1 MTSPTE
7 ALQVGPVKGLA
18 AGLHADDV
26 VNLLCRHPMTGL
38 ADGLLVLHLSSER
51 FPLGSGIHPGVLAR
65 RPGLLGPLLILL
77 HMLHAVALS
86 TADDLG
92 AGWPVAYLLGGV
104 WHYRHQL
111 RAFEGNT
118 VPGWWQG

>member
-1 MTSPTE
+1 MASPAE
-7 ALQVGPVKGLA
+7 ALQVGPVKGFA
-18 AGLHADDV
+18 AGLHTDDV
-26 VNLLCRHPMTGL
+26 VDLLCRHPMTCL
-38 ADGLLVLHLSSER
+38 AYGLLILDLGPER
-51 FPLGSGIHPGVLAR
+51 FPLRSGIHPGVLAR

-77 HMLHAVALS
+77 HMLLAVALS